1 MKKFCRECLAVV
13 KSHKGLYNFSMTS
26 KSKVTA
32 GPKNSMKKL
41 ASEIK
46 LATETVESAVTAV
59 IYAKILCQHTNVPF
73 D

>member
-46 LATETVESAVTAV
+46 LATEKLKV
-59 IYAKILCQHTNVPF
+59 L
-73 D
+73 